1 VAYEA
6 TISDA
11 ANGSFQTSEY
21 VLAGPTLL
29 QQPLRKPKGKEMYLP
44 PSKMQSAFRTGTLG
58 RNHTSP
64 MPLQIVAMRTQAIS
78 GRQWILVHLPSQ
90 ILLIQTWSNSGLRA
104 ISNVPHLGGPMI
116 KWTSVSRLL
125 PASVLPY
132 NFSLIGP
139 ESWLTRVF
147 LR

>member
-1 VAYEA
+1 MKRQFRTRQMDLFRLLSTCLQA
-6 TISDA
+6 
-11 ANGSFQTSEY
+11 
-21 VLAGPTLL
+21 PTLL
-29 QQPLRKPKGKEMYLP
+29 QQPLRKSKCKEMYLP
-44 PSKMQSAFRTGTLG
+44 PSKMQSAFRIGTLG

-64 MPLQIVAMRTQAIS
+64 DAATNRGNATRAIS
-78 GRQWILVHLPSQ
+78 RRQWILVHLPSQ
-90 ILLIQTWSNSGLRA
+90 ILLIQTWSNSGSRA
-104 ISNVPHLGGPMI
+104 ISNVPPLGGPMI

-132 NFSLIGP
+132 TFSLLGP